1 MRLLL
6 IRHGQTPS
14 NVIRALDT
22 GAPGPGL
29 TELGLEQAAA
39 LVAALA
45 DEPIGALF
53 ASNLQRAQL
62 TAAPLAEALGLEVA
76 IREGLR
82 EIAAGCL
89 ELRSDAE
96 SLVAYHGVLVEW
108 MRGQHDA
115 RLDGG
120 EACADVYARF
130 NAVIEEA
137 EAVAAQLAGEGI
149 AELAPAVAIVS
160 HGAMIRAWCGRHAAN
175 LGADFVAARTL
186 ANTGIVVLSGSS
198 ADGWT
203 VETWEGSR
211 IA

>member
-29 TELGLEQAAA
+29 TELGLQQAAA

-45 DEPIGALF
+45 SEQIGALF
-53 ASNLQRAQL
+53 ASNLHRAQL
-62 TAAPLAEALGLEVA
+62 TAAPLADALGLEVA
-76 IREGLR
+76 VREGLR

-89 ELRSDAE
+89 EMRSDAE
-96 SLVAYHGVLVEW
+96 SIVAYHGVLEAW
-108 MRGQHDA
+108 MRGHHDA

-120 EACADVYARF
+120 EACSDVYARF

-137 EAVAAQLAGEGI
+137 EAVAA
-149 AELAPAVAIVS
+149 ELAALRAETPRAVVAIVS
-160 HGAMIRAWCGRHAAN
+160 HGAMIRAWCGRHAVN
-175 LGADFVAARTL
+175 LGADFAAAQNL
-186 ANTGIVVLSGSS
+186 ANTGIVVLTGSS
-198 ADGWT
+198 AEGWT
-203 VETWEGSR
+203 VETWEGSA
-211 IA
+211 IV